1 MIDLPTQRDALASSP
16 DTAGGPERARSPYA
30 ASAPAAD
37 VPEGRPA
44 ESPVAPAAGGPT
56 PRSRARRRRAWLA
69 VARLAIVAVLL
80 AVWQLGVNAK
90 IVDPFFWGE
99 PQGVWATMSGWFT
112 EGTSQGSLADQILI
126 TLEEAVLGFLIGAV
140 LGVVCGIALGRVQ
153 LLSELFA
160 PFLKAANSIPRI
172 ILGSIFTVA
181 FGFGMQSKVILA
193 VVLVF
198 FGVFFNAFQGA
209 REVDRNLIANARLL
223 GASRWQVTRDVV
235 LPSAFTWI
243 LASLHISFG
252 FALIGALVGEILG
265 ANQGLGLLI
274 RSSQNNFD
282 MNGVLAGMVLVA
294 VVALT
299 AEGLITLLERRLL
312 RWRPPQTHGGAAVE

>member
-1 MIDLPTQRDALASSP
+1 MIDTPTQSVGSLTALA
-16 DTAGGPERARSPYA
+16 AEL
-30 ASAPAAD
+30 
-37 VPEGRPA
+37 PA
-44 ESPVAPAAGGPT
+44 EQPAAGT
-56 PRSRARRRRAWLA
+56 STRARANRRRLVLA
-69 VARLAIVAVLL
+69 MMRLGIVVVLL
-80 AVWQLGVNAK
+80 VGWQLCVNAK

-99 PQGVWATMSGWFT
+99 PKGVWADLVDWFT
-112 EGTSQGSLADQILI
+112 VGTSQGSLADQILV
-126 TLEEAVLGFLIGAV
+126 TLEEAVLGFIIGSI
-140 LGVVCGIALGRVQ
+140 LGVVCGIALGRVRV
-153 LLSELFA
+153 LSELFA

-181 FGFGMQSKVILA
+181 FGFGIQSKVILA

-294 VVALT
+294 VIALT
-299 AEGLITLLERRLL
+299 AEALITVLERRLL

>member
-1 MIDLPTQRDALASSP
+1 MIDTPTQSDGSLTALAAEFP
-16 DTAGGPERARSPYA
+16 PER
-30 ASAPAAD
+30 
-37 VPEGRPA
+37 PERPA
-44 ESPVAPAAGGPT
+44 TRTSA
-56 PRSRARRRRAWLA
+56 RARANRRRVVLSG
-69 VARLAIVAVLL
+69 VRLGIIVVLL
-80 AVWQLGVNAK
+80 VSWQLCVNAK

-99 PQGVWATMSGWFT
+99 PKGVWADLVDWFT
-112 EGTSQGSLADQILI
+112 VGTSQGSLADQILV
-126 TLEEAVLGFLIGAV
+126 TLEEAVLGFIIGSI
-140 LGVVCGIALGRVQ
+140 LGVVCGIALGRVRV
-153 LLSELFA
+153 LSELFA

-181 FGFGMQSKVILA
+181 FGFGIQSKVMLA

-294 VVALT
+294 VIALT
-299 AEGLITLLERRLL
+299 AEALITLLERRLL

>member
-1 MIDLPTQRDALASSP
+1 MIDTATPSRAHEAPLSDAP
-16 DTAGGPERARSPYA
+16 GGPAEPSGTSAR
-30 ASAPAAD
+30 
-37 VPEGRPA
+37 
-44 ESPVAPAAGGPT
+44 T
-56 PRSRARRRRAWLA
+56 RARRRRTVLA
-69 VARLAIVAVLL
+69 ASRLGIVVVLL
-80 AVWQLGVNAK
+80 VTWQALVNAK

-99 PQGVWATMSGWFT
+99 PRGVWADLVDWFT
-112 EGTSQGSLADQILI
+112 VGTSQGSLGDQVLV
-126 TLEEAVLGFLIGAV
+126 TLEEAVLGFVIGSI
-140 LGVVCGIALGRVQ
+140 LGVVCGITLGRVR

-181 FGFGMQSKVILA
+181 FGFGIQSKVILA

-223 GASRWQVTRDVV
+223 GASRWRVTRDVV

-294 VVALT
+294 IIALVAET
-299 AEGLITLLERRLL
+299 LITVLENHLL
-312 RWRPPQTHGGAAVE
+312 RWRPPQYHGGAAVE

>member
-1 MIDLPTQRDALASSP
+1 MIDTPTRVQP
-16 DTAGGPERARSPYA
+16 DGAV
-30 ASAPAAD
+30 ASAPGA
-37 VPEGRPA
+37 V
-44 ESPVAPAAGGPT
+44 PT
-56 PRSRARRRRAWLA
+56 PRAASPRRRANRRRLGLAGVRLA
-69 VARLAIVAVLL
+69 VVVALL
-80 AVWQLGVNAK
+80 AAWQLCVNAK

-99 PQGVWATMSGWFT
+99 PRGVWADLQDWVTV
-112 EGTSQGSLADQILI
+112 GTSQGSLGDQILV
-126 TLEEAVLGFLIGAV
+126 TLEEAVLGFVIGSI
-140 LGVVCGIALGRVQ
+140 LGIVFGIALGRIH
-153 LLSELFA
+153 LLSEIFA

-181 FGFGMQSKVILA
+181 FGFGIQSKVVLA

-223 GASRWQVTRDVV
+223 GASRWRVTRDVV

-294 VVALT
+294 VIALT
-299 AEGLITLLERRLL
+299 AESLITLLERRLL
-312 RWRPPQTHGGAAVE
+312 RWRPPQTHGGAAIE

>member
-1 MIDLPTQRDALASSP
+1 MIDSPTDTSAGVDAM
-16 DTAGGPERARSPYA
+16 A
-30 ASAPAAD
+30 AQF
-37 VPEGRPA
+37 
-44 ESPVAPAAGGPT
+44 PVAVVAPQAVS
-56 PRSRARRRRAWLA
+56 PRRRAARRRFALGG
-69 VARLAIVAVLL
+69 VRLGIVVVLL
-80 AVWQLGVNAK
+80 IAWQLCVNAK
-90 IVDPFFWGE
+90 LVDPFFWGE
-99 PQGVWATMSGWFT
+99 PTGVWADLSTWFT
-112 EGTSQGSLADQILI
+112 VGTSQGSLGAQILV
-126 TLEEAVLGFLIGAV
+126 TLEEAVLGFVIGSI
-140 LGVVCGIALGRVQ
+140 LGVVCGIALGRVR

-181 FGFGMQSKVILA
+181 FGFGIQSKVILA

-223 GASRWQVTRDVV
+223 GASRWRVTRDVV

-294 VVALT
+294 VIALT
-299 AEGLITLLERRLL
+299 AEALITLLERRLL
-312 RWRPPQTHGGAAVE
+312 RWRPPQSHGGAAIE